1 MPKKLLPRPY
11 NSGTWTHARFF
22 GFLRSGLRRMSLRWA
37 PKSEALRGVRRPSKS
52 ANKRLK
58 WQYRCDGCGAW
69 CAGSDVAV
77 HHKQACGE
85 LRAFSD
91 LPGFV
96 ERLFCEREGFIVLCG
111 ACHAAEHKESK

>member
-1 MPKKLLPRPY
+1 MARAAPQFTCTACGAVHRKW
-11 NSGTWTHARFF
+11 SG
-22 GFLRSGLRRMSLRWA
+22 
-37 PKSEALRGVRRPSKS
+37 
-52 ANKRLK
+52 
-58 WQYRCDGCGAW
+58 QCDGCGAW
-69 CAGSDVAV
+69 CEGKDVAV

-96 ERLFCEREGFIVLCG
+96 ERLFSEREGFIVLCG